1 MAKIKILKDEIFEE
15 IKNNHELKE
24 LIRAQLYDIQN
35 NSVRTL
41 AIAKSDKLT
50 QYAVMCVV
58 KDFLKKKTIEEM
70 FITRAKR

>member
-1 MAKIKILKDEIFEE
+1 MAQIKILKDEIFEE
-15 IKNNHELKE
+15 IKKNYDLKQVISE
-24 LIRAQLYDIQN
+24 VLFIQN

>member
-1 MAKIKILKDEIFEE
+1 MAQIKILKDEIFEE
-15 IKNNHELKE
+15 IKKNYDLKQVISE
-24 LIRAQLYDIQN
+24 VLFIQN

-41 AIAKSDKLT
+41 AIAKSEKLT
-50 QYAVMCVV
+50 QYGVICVV